1 MSFGRW
7 KGEGKVR
14 RKAKV
19 AKAKAEELRE
29 AVYDRVKEWPER
41 MDYAQL
47 NELALALGC
56 ELFAGGIPVYA
67 SGGSPDARD
76 YRWLAD
82 DAKAKAKAFV
92 IARGFV
98 FSFGWGENENG
109 GIGDYRNATKVSAEV
124 VARWK
129 SEKASRIKS
138 DNAKSEA
145 ETKLWWANL
154 APNLKESLAEAWR
167 SNPRERIT
175 FV

>member
-1 MSFGRW
+1 MSFGRL
-7 KGEGKVR
+7 KVGDKVR
-14 RKAKV
+14 RKSKV

-47 NELALALGC
+47 DELAFALGC
-56 ELFAGGIPVYA
+56 ELFADGISVFA
-67 SGGSPDARD
+67 WRDSPNARG

-82 DAKAKAKAFV
+82 DAKSKAKAFV
-92 IARGFV
+92 KARGFV
-98 FSFGWGENENG
+98 FSFGWAENG
-109 GIGDYRNATKVSAEV
+109 GAGDYRNATKVSAEV

-138 DNAKSEA
+138 ENAKAEA
-145 ETKLWWANL
+145 ETERWWANL

-167 SNPRERIT
+167 SNPRKPIE
-175 FV
+175 F

>member
-1 MSFGRW
+1 MSFGRL
-7 KGEGKVR
+7 KVGDKVR
-14 RKAKV
+14 RKSKV

-47 NELALALGC
+47 DELAFVLGC
-56 ELFAGGIPVYA
+56 ELFADGIPVFA
-67 SGGSPDARD
+67 FRDSPNARG

-92 IARGFV
+92 KARGFV
-98 FSFGWGENENG
+98 FSYGWAENG
-109 GIGDYRNATKVSAEV
+109 GAGDYRNATKVSAEV

-129 SEKASRIKS
+129 SEKASRSKS
-138 DNAKSEA
+138 EYAKSEA

-154 APNLKESLAEAWR
+154 APNLKESLEEAWR
-167 SNPRERIT
+167 SNPRKPLT
-175 FV
+175 Y

>member
-7 KGEGKVR
+7 KVEGKVR
-14 RKAKV
+14 RKSKV

-41 MDYAQL
+41 MNYAQFDA
-47 NELALALGC
+47 LALVLGC

-67 SGGSPDARD
+67 SGGGPDATD
-76 YRWLAD
+76 YHLLALL
-82 DAKAKAKAFV
+82 AQTKAKDFV
-92 IARGFV
+92 KARGFV
-98 FSFGWGENENG
+98 FIYG
-109 GIGDYRNATKVSAEV
+109 GANDYRNATKVSAEV

-138 DNAKSEA
+138 ENAKREA

-167 SNPRERIT
+167 SNPRGHFDSI
-175 FV
+175 

>member
-14 RKAKV
+14 RKSKV

-47 NELALALGC
+47 DELAFALGC
-56 ELFAGGIPVYA
+56 DLFADGIPVYA
-67 SGGSPDARD
+67 FRDSPNARD

-82 DAKAKAKAFV
+82 DAQAKAKAFV
-92 IARGFV
+92 KARGFV
-98 FSFGWGENENG
+98 FSFGGAVS
-109 GIGDYRNATKVSAEV
+109 DYRNTTKVSAEV

-138 DNAKSEA
+138 DNAKREA
-145 ETKLWWANL
+145 ETELWWANL

-167 SNPRERIT
+167 SNPRKPIE
-175 FV
+175 F

>member
-56 ELFAGGIPVYA
+56 ELFADGLPVFA
-67 SGGSPDARD
+67 WRDSPNARD

-92 IARGFV
+92 KARGFV
-98 FSFGWGENENG
+98 FSFGWGEDENG

-129 SEKASRIKS
+129 SEKAFRIKA
-138 DNAKSEA
+138 DNANREA
-145 ETKLWWANL
+145 ETERWWANL

-167 SNPRERIT
+167 SNPRKPIS
-175 FV
+175 F

>member
-14 RKAKV
+14 RKSKV

-29 AVYDRVKEWPER
+29 AVYNRVKEWPEK

-56 ELFAGGIPVYA
+56 ELFADSIPVFA
-67 SGGSPDARD
+67 LRGSPDESD
-76 YRWLAD
+76 YHLLALR
-82 DAKAKAKAFV
+82 ATTKAKDFV
-92 IARGFV
+92 KARGFV
-98 FSFGWGENENG
+98 FSYG
-109 GIGDYRNATKVSAEV
+109 GANDYRNVTKVSAEV

-138 DNAKSEA
+138 EYAKSKT
-145 ETKLWWANL
+145 ETELWWAKL
-154 APNLKESLAEAWR
+154 APNLKESLEEAWR
-167 SNPRERIT
+167 SNPRER
-175 FV
+175 FDSM

>member
-7 KGEGKVR
+7 KGEGKVK
-14 RKAKV
+14 RKSKV

-41 MDYAQL
+41 MNYAQL
-47 NELALALGC
+47 DELALVLGC

-67 SGGSPDARD
+67 SGGSPDAWD
-76 YRWLAD
+76 FLFLAD

-92 IARGFV
+92 KARGFV
-98 FSFGWGENENG
+98 IPYG
-109 GIGDYRNATKVSAEV
+109 GSVSDYRNTTKVSAEV

-138 DNAKSEA
+138 ENAKREA

-167 SNPRERIT
+167 SNPRKRIT
-175 FV
+175 F